1 MRKRCNV
8 GCTWWKA
15 ATPRNMQYSSVSSPT
30 DCNCSFHED
39 RERGGGREERERE
52 GRREGGRERE
62 REGGRER
69 EGERERERGKC
80 KPEFLLLT
88 FPSGSSG
95 ESKVLRKSAKACS
108 SVHFP
113 LATFGCFLTLYT
125 LQQKQSTHT
134 HFEHSL
140 ILDHIHYAFIIVTP
154 QKNYST
160 KCRIVGLVKVF

>member
-1 MRKRCNV
+1 MDAHGGKLPRLETCNTARFLPLRTV
-8 GCTWWKA
+8 IA
-15 ATPRNMQYSSVSSPT
+15 AFMKI
-30 DCNCSFHED
+30 
-39 RERGGGREERERE
+39 ERE
-52 GRREGGRERE
+52 GEGGRRERE
-62 REGGRER
+62 REGGRERER

-140 ILDHIHYAFIIVTP
+140 ILDHIHYAFIRVTP